1 MYYMR
6 LFAFCYDAHI
16 VYMRPYKA
24 IGRAVR
30 RTVIES
36 VEERRAIRLDEK
48 TNIYRIIFRIDD
60 YSAAVNTLNTALYYI
75 WTKERTY
82 GLTG

>member
-6 LFAFCYDAHI
+6 FFAFCYDAHI

-48 TNIYRIIFRIDD
+48 NE
-60 YSAAVNTLNTALYYI
+60 YI
-75 WTKERTY
+75 PHHF
-82 GLTG
+82 